1 MNCFSNYDTLTAG
14 VGRMAAPGLTRTG
27 NMEMEELGP
36 LMGVA
41 SLNPGELCP
50 SYLVQSGFP

>member
-1 MNCFSNYDTLTAG
+1 MNCFSNYDTLPAG

-27 NMEMEELGP
+27 NMETEELGP

-41 SLNPGELCP
+41 SLNPGGYIAYSL
-50 SYLVQSGFP
+50 